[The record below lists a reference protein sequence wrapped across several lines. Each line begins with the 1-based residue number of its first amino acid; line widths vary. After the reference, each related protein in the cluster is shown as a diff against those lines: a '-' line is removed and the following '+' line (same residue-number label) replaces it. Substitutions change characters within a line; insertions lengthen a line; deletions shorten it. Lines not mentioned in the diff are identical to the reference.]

1 MAALVSFAQ
10 ATCGLQSFIFYNC
23 LGSHSGDLTLPFNS
37 ACIRQLEP
45 ADHRIFYELRMT
57 ALQTNP
63 ESFGATPGEFAAQSQ
78 EERQRQLNGGDDSFV
93 LGAFQDEKLVGLLG
107 FFRRKG
113 EKLRHKGVIWG
124 VYVLPE
130 ARRKGLA
137 RALLTEALQKCRP
150 LEGLEAVLLTV
161 VSSNQSARALYESMG
176 FAAYGQ
182 ERAALKIG
190 ETTVD
195 EDLME
200 LVL

>member
-1 MAALVSFAQ
+1 
-10 ATCGLQSFIFYNC
+10 
-23 LGSHSGDLTLPFNS
+23 
-37 ACIRQLEP
+37 
-45 ADHRIFYELRMT
+45 MT
-57 ALQTNP
+57 ALANNP
-63 ESFGATPGEFAAQSQ
+63 ESFGATPEEFAAQLE
-78 EERQRQLNGGDDSFV
+78 EERQRQLSGGDDSFV

-137 RALLTEALQKCRP
+137 GALLTETLEKCRT

-161 VSSNQSARALYESMG
+161 VSSNHSASALYESMG
-176 FAAYGQ
+176 FTTYGQ

-190 ETTVD
+190 GKPVD